1 VLAGSIRE
9 GDGVTWVIT
18 ALCRDCVDQSCVEV
32 CPVDCIYEYTGSD
45 RETFPNQLYIDPEE
59 CINCG
64 VCEPEC
70 PWQAIFEDEQVPDIF
85 QTDIE
90 LNVKIVNAS
99 SERAV
104 PKKEDKPAP
113 TPEQI
118 EENKRKWGY
127 AA

>member
-1 VLAGSIRE
+1 MP
-9 GDGVTWVIT
+9 WVIT
-18 ALCRDCVDQSCVEV
+18 HLCRDCVDQSCVEV

-59 CINCG
+59 CIDCG

-70 PWQAIFEDEQVPDIF
+70 PWQAIFEDQQVPDVF
-85 QTDIE
+85 QEDIG
-90 LNVKIVNAS
+90 LNVKIMGAS
-99 SERAV
+99 DERAV
-104 PKKEDKPAP
+104 PEKEEKPVP
-113 TPEQI
+113 TPARV